1 MLTALQRPRL
11 WLLCLALVPGSTLA
25 AEPAGLEDYRTFL
38 SRDRIGAAAFTEAHP
53 EWDGRGGLVVAVLDT
68 GVDMT
73 LPGLQSTSTGEAKV
87 VEARDFTG
95 QGDVALARAEE
106 SVVDGRS
113 VLQHDDDYVFRPE
126 TLPEPPADGVYW
138 LGTLDEERFRN
149 SAVPDVNAN
158 GRTDDRFAFLVVR
171 SGSWDAPR
179 WTVYPDR
186 DGDRDVAEE
195 APVHDYLLDRAVFSF
210 AGGNPTRTS
219 APLTFAPTVVAAHH
233 EAPLLSLHFVD
244 GSHGSHVA
252 GIAAGH
258 RIGGID
264 GFDGIAPGARVLSLK
279 IGDNTLAG
287 GSTTTESMKKA
298 LEYAGEW
305 TRRHGDVVVV
315 NLSYGIG
322 SEIEG
327 DHEIDH
333 LVDEL
338 VPKYPR
344 LVIATSAGNSGPGL
358 STVGTPAGARLAF
371 AVAALL
377 TPENARDLYGAKL
390 AEEQLFAFSSWGG
403 ELDKPDAVAPGVA
416 WSTVPD
422 WEPWQV
428 FRGTSMASPQA
439 AGAMALLVSAALAQ
453 SPPLDLHA
461 GMVHRA
467 LRYTARP
474 LEDLPSIAQGGGVI
488 DVPAAWDAL
497 SRFTKRGD
505 ARLPVGYD
513 ISTAVPTQPD
523 GDAPAAYWRTGGYV
537 PAPPLQQ
544 VFRVKALL
552 PHTLSPGER
561 EDFQAVYDLRAD
573 VPWIDVDRGSVGL
586 RGELVAEVALTY
598 DPERLR
604 EPGVHIGRVV
614 ASPRRASRA
623 RVDTAFE
630 LVTTVVVP
638 ERLERT
644 RSYALS
650 APDREIAFGTIARWF
665 VMAPPGATTL
675 DVRVAPSRGEFAYV
689 QLALFDPAG
698 QMLPVVDRDADSE
711 RGLVAHAT
719 VPAER
724 LRPGATY
731 EVVAYADYRR
741 YGASGRTSTVD
752 VEIRFGGLTMRG
764 PDLTFAPG
772 EAPSGT
778 VAFVNAFDQPFLG
791 RAEARLD
798 GVQRTDTVTVEGDT
812 WEQGFT
818 LGGPHSGVVFELEM
832 APEAYGRFT
841 DVALNILDAQGAA
854 VAQSG
859 FSEARATVELPRGR
873 GSYTLQLQGGLARS
887 GGDPIEVRVTERY
900 LYGEPISL
908 DVTFD
913 GSSTFAL
920 YPGVEAD
927 LSVEAA
933 RVPPQAPAGFAQT
946 GVIRLV
952 PSRAAPEVRWF
963 QKRFTVSA
971 APAEEPEAAVELGE
985 GTP

>member
-1 MLTALQRPRL
+1 MLTALLRRPV
-11 WLLCLALVPGSTLA
+11 WLVLLVLVRGSLVA
-25 AEPAGLEDYRTFL
+25 APPAALEDYRTFL
-38 SRDRIGAAAFTEAHP
+38 SRDRIGAAAFTKAHP
-53 EWDGRGGLVVAVLDT
+53 AWDGRGAVVVAVLDT

-73 LPGLQSTSTGEAKV
+73 LPGLRTTSTGETKV

-95 QGDVALARAEE
+95 QGDVSLVRAEE
-106 SVVDGRS
+106 TVIDGRA
-113 VLQHDDDYVFRPE
+113 VLQTADGYVFRPE
-126 TLPEPPADGVYW
+126 SLPEPPGDGVWW
-138 LGTLDEERFRN
+138 LGFLAEERFRN

-158 GRTDDRFAFLVVR
+158 GQTDETFAFLVVR
-171 SGSWDAPR
+171 SGSWEAPR

-186 DGDRDVAEE
+186 DGDRDLTDE
-195 APVHDYLLDRAVFSF
+195 APLHDYLLDRAVFTF
-210 AGGNPTRTS
+210 DGADPTRKT
-219 APLTFAPTVVAAHH
+219 APLSFAPTVVAAHH
-233 EAPLLSLHFVD
+233 EAPRLSLHFVD

-258 RIGGID
+258 AIGGIA

-315 NLSYGIG
+315 NLSYGVG

-327 DHEIDH
+327 DHEIDR
-333 LVDEL
+333 LVDAL

-344 LVIATSAGNSGPGL
+344 LVIATSAGNAGPGL

-371 AVAALL
+371 AVGALL
-377 TPENARDLYGAKL
+377 TPANARDLYGAKL
-390 AEEQLFAFSSWGG
+390 AQEQLFAFSSRGG

-422 WEPWQV
+422 WEPWQI

-461 GMVHRA
+461 GLVHRA

-474 LEDLPSIAQGGGVI
+474 LKDVPSLAQGGGVI
-488 DVPAAWDAL
+488 DVPAAWEAFA
-497 SRFTKRGD
+497 RFAKRGE
-505 ARLPVGYD
+505 ARGPVGYD
-513 ISTAVPTQPD
+513 LSTAVPTQPD

-544 VFRVKALL
+544 VFHVKALL
-552 PHTLSPGER
+552 PHTLSPAER
-561 EDFQAVYDLRAD
+561 EEFQAVYDLRAD

-586 RGELVAEVALTY
+586 RGDLVTDVAVTY
-598 DPERLR
+598 DPDRLR
-604 EPGVHIGRVV
+604 APGLYTGRVV
-614 ASPRRASRA
+614 ATPRTASSA

-630 LVTTVVVP
+630 LVTTVIVP
-638 ERLERT
+638 ERLDRAREHVLR
-644 RSYALS
+644 
-650 APDREIAFGTIARWF
+650 APKTDVPFGTIARWF
-665 VMAPPGATTL
+665 VLAPPGASTL
-675 DVRVAPSRGEFAYV
+675 DVRVAPTRGDFAYV
-689 QLALFDPAG
+689 QLAVFDPAG
-698 QMLPVVDRDADSE
+698 QMLPVSDRDADSE

-719 VPAER
+719 VPAQR

-731 EVVAYADYRR
+731 EVVVYADYRR

-752 VEIRFGGLTMRG
+752 VEIRFGGVRMRG

-778 VAFVNAFDQPFLG
+778 VTFLNAFDQPFLG
-791 RAEARLD
+791 RAQARID
-798 GVQRTDTVTVEGDT
+798 GVQHTDTVTVEGDT
-812 WEQGFT
+812 WEQGFS
-818 LGGPHSGVVFELEM
+818 LGGPHVGVLFELEM
-832 APEAYGRFT
+832 SPEAYGRFT
-841 DVALNILDAQGAA
+841 DVALDILDAQGAS

-859 FSEARATVELPRGR
+859 FSEARATIGLPRGR
-873 GSYTLQLQGGLARS
+873 GSYTLRLKGGLARA
-887 GGDPIEVRVTERY
+887 GGDSIEVRLTERY
-900 LYGEPISL
+900 LYADPIPLELTSGGAP
-908 DVTFD
+908 V
-913 GSSTFAL
+913 FAL

-927 LSVEAA
+927 LSVAA
-933 RVPPQAPAGFAQT
+933 ASVPPQAPDGFAQT
-946 GVIRLV
+946 GTVRLV
-952 PSRAAPEVRWF
+952 PSKAPPEVRWF
-963 QKRFTVSA
+963 EQRFTVSA
-971 APAEEPEAAVELGE
+971 SPADEPEASVELGE
-985 GTP
+985 VEP